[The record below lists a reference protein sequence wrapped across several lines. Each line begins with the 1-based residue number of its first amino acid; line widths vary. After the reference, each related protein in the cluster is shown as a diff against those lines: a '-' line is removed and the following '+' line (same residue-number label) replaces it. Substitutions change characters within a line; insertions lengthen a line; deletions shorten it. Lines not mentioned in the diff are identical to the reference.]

1 MKKSRRRFF
10 LSLMCLLTFLFTAPL
25 LVSAE
30 GENMRGGC
38 THPSTANRS
47 ETQYYIL
54 SNSEHERQIIT
65 TTYCTVCDRV
75 LSEHTGPLSS
85 QPHDMSL
92 SYSDSYHSGIRHTW
106 IYNCVCGY
114 SSSTTL
120 PCSGPPCSSPMSL
133 DDLEPCAHS
142 STTHSTVQQPVSDT
156 ASYSVVTIS
165 CADCGAALATYTG
178 PIRNLRPENQE

>member
-10 LSLMCLLTFLFTAPL
+10 LSLMYLLTFLFTAPL

-38 THPSTANRS
+38 THPSTAIRS
-47 ETQYYIL
+47 TKEYLMDSDTQHLCSTI
-54 SNSEHERQIIT
+54 R
-65 TTYCTVCDRV
+65 TTYCTVCNAV
-75 LSEHTGPLSS
+75 LSTTGGTYHSE
-85 QPHDMSL
+85 PHSMSL
-92 SYSDSYHSGIRHTW
+92 SYSSSYHVGTKHIW
-106 IYNCVCGY
+106 IYQCPCGY
-114 SSSTTL
+114 TYSRIVA
-120 PCSGPPCSSPMSL
+120 CSGPPCSSPMSL